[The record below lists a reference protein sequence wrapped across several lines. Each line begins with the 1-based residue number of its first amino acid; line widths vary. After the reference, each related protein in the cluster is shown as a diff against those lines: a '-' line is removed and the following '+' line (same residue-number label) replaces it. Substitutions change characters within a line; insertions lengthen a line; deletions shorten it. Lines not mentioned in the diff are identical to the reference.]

1 MTFTDFVLWIVRLWA
16 ANEQNMTSV
25 ERLQECEWACLSKSQ
40 FRRLTRRRSCLIHGS
55 TDLKLEPEAIPEA
68 KEPPAYWPT
77 KEAKIEVEELT
88 CAYAPELPPVLKGV
102 SFVVQPGERVGVCG
116 RTGEQRLLKCI
127 KSAC

>member
-1 MTFTDFVLWIVRLWA
+1 MSGLAVQPPISVLIENRH
-16 ANEQNMTSV
+16 
-25 ERLQECEWACLSKSQ
+25 
-40 FRRLTRRRSCLIHGS
+40 RSCLIRGP

-77 KEAKIEVEELT
+77 KEAKIEVEDLT

-127 KSAC
+127 KSACLPNNRYFDAIGSGKSSK